1 MEKKLMNDES
11 HSAQPAVEKPGSKSW
26 LERLSQAIIRE
37 PQDRE
42 QLVELLRDAEERDL
56 LDAEALTMIEGVLQ
70 VSEMRA
76 RDIMIPRGQ
85 MVVLEEGAKLN
96 NILPI
101 VIKSAHSRFP
111 IIADNKD
118 EIVGLLLAK
127 DLLPFAFQGEDKPFK
142 LKSITRKAVFVP
154 ESKRLDVLLREFRL
168 THNHMA
174 LVVDEYGGIAGL
186 VTIEDVL
193 EQIVGEIEDEHDDE
207 DEFNI
212 KKHSN
217 DEFIV
222 KALTS
227 IEDFNE
233 FFQDKIDDE
242 DFDTVAGLVMRQFGH
257 LPKVGEIASYG
268 RYDFKVLNADKRR
281 IHLLQVKVS

>member
-1 MEKKLMNDES
+1 MNKSRPDEAKRNPGWSQGRNPGRS
-11 HSAQPAVEKPGSKSW
+11 HPGEQMQQAIELRRSKAMNEEPHSSTRPADPRSDHKSW

-37 PQDRE
+37 PKDRE
-42 QLVELLRDAEERDL
+42 QLVELLRDAEDRDL

-85 MVVLEEGAKLN
+85 MVVIEEGAKLN
-96 NILPI
+96 DVLPI
-101 VIKSAHSRFP
+101 AIESAHSRFP
-111 IIADNKD
+111 IIAENKN
-118 EIVGLLLAK
+118 EVIGLLLAK

-212 KKHSN
+212 KN
-217 DEFIV
+217 
-222 KALTS
+222 
-227 IEDFNE
+227 
-233 FFQDKIDDE
+233 
-242 DFDTVAGLVMRQFGH
+242 TVTT
-257 LPKVGEIASYG
+257 
-268 RYDFKVLNADKRR
+268 N
-281 IHLLQVKVS
+281 LL